1 MNSLL
6 SLVEYVLDTFTLT
19 DIKNASNLEAVEI
32 TLLFWLVLIMSDL
45 GSEQNIINSESN
57 LNWHLVVY

>member
-45 GSEQNIINSESN
+45 GSEQNIINSKSN